1 MRQKIASG
9 VAVFLIIVFSW
20 ATAVQP
26 GKKVVEAAPQSRPN
40 LQIASVAPFAAPEI
54 TPKAESTKPLAVDA
68 KTASANDKDS
78 GHEVKKAVESKSE
91 TRSKVMA
98 KKKAAAK
105 QPAKVSRKQPASR
118 QNSGSDVDRILQL
131 ANSLKGIHYR
141 SGGSTPKGF
150 DCSGFTSYVFKN
162 AAGVSLPRTADGQA
176 GKGTAVSQSNL
187 RPGDIVY
194 FQTYKKGPSHV
205 GIYTGGGNFIHSSCS
220 KGITVTNFSDSYY
233 GPRYLGG
240 RRIQL

>member
-9 VAVFLIIVFSW
+9 VAVFLIIAFSW
-20 ATAVQP
+20 ATSTQHE
-26 GKKVVEAAPQSRPN
+26 KKVVQAAPPSKANQ
-40 LQIASVAPFAAPEI
+40 QIASAAPLAKPEI
-54 TPKAESTKPLAVDA
+54 KPVIKPTEPSAVESNTPA
-68 KTASANDKDS
+68 
-78 GHEVKKAVESKSE
+78 KAVESKSE
-91 TRSKVMA
+91 TRSKVTA
-98 KKKAAAK
+98 NKKAAAK
-105 QPAKVSRKQPASR
+105 QPAKVSRKQPVSR

-162 AAGVSLPRTADGQA
+162 GAGVSLPRTADGQA
-176 GKGTAVSQSNL
+176 GRGTAVSRSDL

-205 GIYTGGGNFIHSSCS
+205 GIYTGGGNFIHASCS
-220 KGITVTNFSDSYY
+220 KGITVTNLSDSYY

-240 RRIQL
+240 RRIQ

>member
-20 ATAVQP
+20 ATAAQQ

-40 LQIASVAPFAAPEI
+40 LQIASAVPLAAPEI
-54 TPKAESTKPLAVDA
+54 TPKAESTRPLAVDA
-68 KTASANDKDS
+68 KTASTNDKDS
-78 GHEVKKAVESKSE
+78 GHVV
-91 TRSKVMA
+91 
-98 KKKAAAK
+98 KKAAAK
-105 QPAKVSRKQPASR
+105 QPVKVSRKQPVSR
-118 QNSGSDVDRILQL
+118 QNSGSDVDRILKL
-131 ANSLKGIHYR
+131 AYSLKGIHYR

-162 AAGVSLPRTADGQA
+162 AAGVSLPRTASGQA
-176 GKGTAVSQSNL
+176 GKGTAVSKSNL

-205 GIYTGGGNFIHSSCS
+205 GIYTGGGNFIHASCS
-220 KGITVTNFSDSYY
+220 KGITVTNLSDSYY